1 MLAQRYREA
10 VAGSRLASLPEA
22 TLAGLT
28 AGSTVMDVPSGGV
41 LLRLGSSDPFVCVV
55 AAGLIRTFLVS
66 ADGRQMTVR
75 YSRRGDI
82 VGTAT
87 VFAGQLPNTGVQA
100 IVDSSVLVLRPQTVQ
115 GLAATDVALATV
127 LLHDLAER
135 ATAYISALASTT
147 LSSLRQ
153 NVIRHLLDL
162 AVPDPGGNGP
172 VVRLSQQALAEHVG
186 TVREVSGRILR
197 DLKEQGLVA
206 TRRDEIVLLD
216 AARLHELTWP
226 RVT

>member
-1 MLAQRYREA
+1 MLAERYRDA
-10 VAGSRLASLPEA
+10 VASSRLASLPEA
-22 TLAGLT
+22 TLVALM
-28 AGSTVMDVPSGGV
+28 AGSAVLDVPLGGV

-55 AAGLIRTFLVS
+55 AAGVVRTFLVS

-75 YSRRGDI
+75 YSRRGDM

-87 VFAGQLPNTGVQA
+87 VFAGQLPNTGV
-100 IVDSSVLVLRPQTVQ
+100 
-115 GLAATDVALATV
+115 
-127 LLHDLAER
+127 R
-135 ATAYISALASTT
+135 ATAYSSALASTT

-162 AVPDPGGNGP
+162 AVPDPGGNGL

-186 TVREVSGRILR
+186 TVREVIGRILR
-197 DLKEQGLVA
+197 DLKDQGLVA

>member
-10 VAGSRLASLPEA
+10 VAGSRLAALPEG
-22 TLAGLT
+22 TLELLS

-75 YSRRGDI
+75 YSRGDI

-115 GLAATDVALATV
+115 RLAATDVGLATV

-162 AVPDPGGNGP
+162 AVPDPRGNGP

-186 TVREVSGRILR
+186 TVREVIGRILR